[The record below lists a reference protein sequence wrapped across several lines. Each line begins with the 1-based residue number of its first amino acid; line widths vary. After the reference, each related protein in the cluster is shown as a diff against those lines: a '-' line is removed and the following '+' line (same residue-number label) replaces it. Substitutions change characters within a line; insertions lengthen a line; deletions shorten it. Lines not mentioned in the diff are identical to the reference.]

1 MDISNPDLRA
11 LAIATTGV
19 RDIFMGHSAAEIIC
33 ISDAIGIDAL
43 LNDLSNLLALK
54 GYDGSQGSSSAIAHV
69 DSTTHQVLDDIAHAA
84 VALKDLRDGRPHDD
98 IRGPKGQTGLGA
110 LVRHLVGNL
119 RAAGIDDQGWWDCEA
134 TWDIRVKDPVVGDF
148 SR

>member
-33 ISDAIGIDAL
+33 ISDDVGIDAL
-43 LNDLSNLLALK
+43 IDDLSDLLALK
-54 GYDGSQGSSSAIAHV
+54 GYDGQRNSTSAIVHV
-69 DSTTHQVLDDIAHAA
+69 DGTMASIVDDIAHAT

-98 IRGPKGQTGLGA
+98 IQGPNGQRGLQSLI
-110 LVRHLVGNL
+110 RHLVGNL

-134 TWDIRVKDPVVGDF
+134 TWDIRVKDPVVGEF